1 MRNTVNPECSIIF
14 NPRAAVSTCHHSV
27 LQPPSRPNI
36 STIFQFWFGE
46 NLGNISTKSSNFP
59 IMIPAAFDPISCF
72 IWQYF
77 KVGFVLRFFV
87 HHSGEEEEEAGVG
100 GEAEEEEEMKE
111 REEEEEAQN
120 VDTEHNFTT

>member
-1 MRNTVNPECSIIF
+1 
-14 NPRAAVSTCHHSV
+14 
-27 LQPPSRPNI
+27 
-36 STIFQFWFGE
+36 
-46 NLGNISTKSSNFP
+46 
-59 IMIPAAFDPISCF
+59 MIPAAFDPISRF

-100 GEAEEEEEMKE
+100 GEAEEEEEKEEEMKK
-111 REEEEEAQN
+111 EEEEGQN

>member
-1 MRNTVNPECSIIF
+1 MSALCLPASCGRQIFLQYFNFDFEKTSPEIF
-14 NPRAAVSTCHHSV
+14 P
-27 LQPPSRPNI
+27 
-36 STIFQFWFGE
+36 
-46 NLGNISTKSSNFP
+46 TKSSNFP
-59 IMIPAAFDPISCF
+59 IVTQSPNLIPAF

-100 GEAEEEEEMKE
+100 GGGRGGGGEGGRDEGEEEEE
-111 REEEEEAQN
+111 EEN